1 MLFSFFQP
9 TRGEIKMTDFVP
21 FEPNKGLEGNFIPY
35 EVIEEGLVVID
46 DKPPQQLPL
55 PFFDSVRIEKK

>member
-1 MLFSFFQP
+1 
-9 TRGEIKMTDFVP
+9 MTDFVP

-55 PFFDSVRIEKK
+55 PFFDSVIENRKK